1 MQLSLTYA
9 QLTSLQVLVRQHGS
23 SVILAIQDQDVS
35 SIELRVGLSERDP
48 DFSQLGSLLLT
59 QFETPGESKITEE
72 CLVCYAI

>member
-9 QLTSLQVLVRQHGS
+9 ELTSLRVLVRQHGS
-23 SVILAIQDQDVS
+23 SVTLAIQDQDVS
-35 SIELRVGLSERDP
+35 SIELRAGLSEREP
-48 DFSQLGSLLLT
+48 DFSQLGSLLST